1 MAEAIKGL
9 GGKVKGRVGKGFLD
23 MVEGMLKDI
32 DAFDQ
37 LAELVKT
44 VVPLKAEVTVKGKKT
59 LEVKALIKN
68 GQLWIGIRRLKEP
81 AKPSEPEQKETSEE
95 TEAE

>member
-1 MAEAIKGL
+1 MESLKGL
-9 GGKVKGRVGKGFLD
+9 GQKVKEKAGS
-23 MVEGMLKDI
+23 GMLGVIEKMLEDI

-37 LAELVKT
+37 LAELVKS

-68 GQLWIGIRRLKEP
+68 DQLWIGIRRLKEP
-81 AKPSEPEQKETSEE
+81 PKPSEPEEKETTEE
-95 TEAE
+95 IEKE